1 MHRISRTASF
11 TAGLL
16 IGASVLAATSSA
28 TASGGDGQAR
38 AATSSAPRSKAAV
51 LSDPPLFGLVRGG
64 APWVISEGTARLRA
78 NGDLRAE
85 VEGLV
90 IPTTGVNPVPR
101 LSATVVCNGIA
112 LPPDGE
118 RALQHDGRRHHRHA
132 CHAAREVPRPRGAAE
147 PEQQHDDLHRGHR
160 PLSARTG
167 RMPSGGS

>member
-28 TASGGDGQAR
+28 TASGGDGPG
-38 AATSSAPRSKAAV
+38 PRSDILRAPIQGSL

-78 NGDLRAE
+78 NGDLRADI
-85 VEGLV
+85 EGLI

-112 LPPDGE
+112 NPATDRVNSAPNPFSVPDGNA
-118 RALQHDGRRHHRHA
+118 RFHA
-132 CHAAREVPRPRGAAE
+132 K
-147 PEQQHDDLHRGHR
+147 LT
-160 PLSARTG
+160 L
-167 RMPSGGS
+167 PSPCFAPVVFFTSVGGNWFAVSG